1 MQAVA
6 ASVRVPSPAPRR
18 GRNTDKL
25 AMPFF
30 RFLAWRVAGA
40 LVLVFAVA
48 SGAVLL
54 AQLAPGD
61 YAAAI
66 GRDPAVVAAERHRL
80 GLDLPLAQQYA
91 RWLRRSVTLDLGL
104 SLQTEQPVAP
114 LVRDRARNTAVLAVL
129 ALAVAT
135 AIGIPCGVFTGSRR
149 SGTARLVRGGS
160 LLLLSVPPLIMS
172 LALLTLAAATGWLPV
187 SGMAGPRSFVVPT
200 LSLALPIAATLERLQ
215 SQSIADALLRPSL
228 LAARARG
235 IGNARLV
242 WRHAWR
248 QSLGPVLA
256 VYGIIVGSLFSGS
269 FAVEIV
275 TSWPGLGEL
284 MLRAL
289 LARDTNLVAGCAAAG
304 ATFLAAGVL
313 AAEIAHAMVDP
324 RLTLGAPGRV

>member
-1 MQAVA
+1 MV
-6 ASVRVPSPAPRR
+6 
-18 GRNTDKL
+18 
-25 AMPFF
+25 FF

-40 LVLVFAVA
+40 VVLVFAVA
-48 SGAVLL
+48 SGAMLL

-80 GLDLPLAQQYA
+80 GLDLPVGQQYA
-91 RWLRRSVTLDLGL
+91 RWLRRSLTLDLGL
-104 SLQTEQPVAP
+104 SLQTEQPVTS
-114 LVRDRARNTAVLAVL
+114 LVRERARNTAGLAVL

-135 AIGIPCGVFTGSRR
+135 AIGIPCGIFTGSRR
-149 SGTARLVRGGS
+149 TAAARLVGGGS

-187 SGMAGPRSFVVPT
+187 SGMSGPRSFVVPT
-200 LSLALPIAATLERLQ
+200 LSLALPVAATLERLQ
-215 SQSIADALLRPSL
+215 SQSIGEALRRPSV

-235 IGNARLV
+235 ISTVRLV

-256 VYGIIVGSLFSGS
+256 VYGIIIGSLFSGS

-304 ATFLAAGVL
+304 AAFLAAGVL
-313 AAEIAHAMVDP
+313 AAEVAHVIADP
-324 RLTLGAPGRV
+324 RLALGASGDV